1 MSLPGVNVLTA
12 LSITY
17 LDRLAAN
24 DVTRASIVIAKLSEV
39 YPSCVPDLAAAI
51 GRSPA
56 DLPAAIP
63 SVWDGATREVVR
75 VTLPTPPG
83 NATAA
88 ALGQQITSAQV
99 VSQIPPLARR
109 YLEFIPASNPSRQFA
124 ARVAESDIGSLP
136 ANLNGLIA
144 AVLSAQSVARS
155 IAQSVARSIPG
166 TTPSARFSPAVLRM
180 FQTVPSPPSQASDT
194 LRSVPGAASASSGS
208 GSESSPI
215 ALPET
220 RVTGQASGFQ
230 VPTWGWV
237 VLGLGVLVGGGFF
250 VYRRYYSPAPP

>member
-63 SVWDGATREVVR
+63 NVWDGTTREVVR

-136 ANLNGLIA
+136 AKLNGLIA
-144 AVLSAQSVARS
+144 AVLSAQA
-155 IAQSVARSIPG
+155 VARSIPG
-166 TTPSARFSPAVLRM
+166 TTPSARFSSAVLQM
-180 FQTVPSPPSQASDT
+180 FQAAPSQASDI
-194 LRSVPGAASASSGS
+194 LRSAGRSVPGAASASAGS

-250 VYRRYYSPAPP
+250 VYRRYYSPTPP

>member
-51 GRSPA
+51 GYSPA

-63 SVWDGATREVVR
+63 NVWDGTTREVVR

-83 NATAA
+83 NETAR
-88 ALGQQITSAQV
+88 ALGQQIASAQV

-155 IAQSVARSIPG
+155 IPG
-166 TTPSARFSPAVLRM
+166 TTPSARSFSPAVLQM
-180 FQTVPSPPSQASDT
+180 FQAAPLQASDI
-194 LRSVPGAASASSGS
+194 LRSAGRSVPGAASASAGT

-250 VYRRYYSPAPP
+250 VYRRYYSPTPP